1 MDPRVAHLIAQHED
15 AERTRA
21 RAIHRAW
28 EVYEGARRHEQD
40 PHRDEDEI
48 RLNLAGL
55 IVDAGVDFLFGQDL
69 TVDLD
74 DDGETGEPEKWLA
87 DAWGRRMT
95 LTLQAAATHGA
106 VGGHAVMRIV
116 PIDGAD
122 PRTTPPRV
130 LAIDP
135 ANYAAIWEP
144 ADLETLIAQV
154 IHWQGIDPNGRTVAH
169 RQVLEPVGTTWLI
182 TEQESRDG
190 HSGRWVTTGEIAW
203 PHNWSPV
210 LDTQNL
216 PAPGRYYGRPDL
228 TADVLD
234 TQDAVNASLS
244 RTSRKDRLQNKRIL
258 VAKGFNADES
268 GLVDGDDLIELPDGE
283 SELTAVDAATGQVR
297 DSLELYRTV
306 KAALHEIS
314 RVPEIAAGRL
324 DNVGQLSGLAL
335 QILYGPLIRKTETK
349 RRTYGALVGDVSARL
364 LELGGYGLASDHHVA
379 LRWPAV
385 LPTDDESE
393 ARTAQMRQDAGVSVG
408 TTLAEMGYDPAAEA
422 EARDEESLAARERNE
437 RAFDRGLVDDA

>member
-1 MDPRVAHLIAQHED
+1 MDVRVAHLIELHED
-15 AERTRA
+15 AERARA
-21 RAIHRAW
+21 RDIHRAW
-28 EVYEGARRHEQD
+28 DVYEGAKKREPLDPRRD
-40 PHRDEDEI
+40 SDEI

-69 TVDLD
+69 AVDLD
-74 DDGETGEPEKWLA
+74 DTPERSDIEDWLA
-87 DAWGRRMT
+87 AAWGHRMM

-106 VGGHAVMRIV
+106 VSGHAVARIIPV
-116 PIDGAD
+116 DGAD

-130 LAIDP
+130 VALDP
-135 ANYAAIWEP
+135 ANYSAIWDP
-144 ADLETLIAQV
+144 ADIGTLWAQV
-154 IHWQGIDPNGRTVAH
+154 IRWETVDARGKHVAH
-169 RQVLEPVGTTWLI
+169 RQVLEPAGNVWII
-182 TEQESRDG
+182 TEQESGDAT
-190 HSGRWVTTGEIAW
+190 SGRWVTTGEVAW
-203 PHNWSPV
+203 PHAWSPIV
-210 LDTQNL
+210 DTQNL

-244 RTSRKDRLQNKRIL
+244 RTSRKDRLQNQRLL
-258 VAKGFNADES
+258 VAKGFDAEES
-268 GLVDGDDLIELPDGE
+268 GLTDGVDLVQLPDE
-283 SELTAVDAATGQVR
+283 DSELTAVDAATGQVR

-324 DNVGQLSGLAL
+324 DNIGNLSGLAL

-349 RRTYGALVGDVSARL
+349 RRTYGALVSEVSARL
-364 LELGGYGLASDHHVA
+364 LEIAGYGDAADQRVA

-385 LPTDDESE
+385 LPTDDEAE
-393 ARTAQMRQDAGVSVG
+393 ARTAQLRQDAGVSVG

-422 EARDEESLAARERNE
+422 EARGDEALAVRERAE
-437 RAFDRGLVDDA
+437 RAFDRGMDA